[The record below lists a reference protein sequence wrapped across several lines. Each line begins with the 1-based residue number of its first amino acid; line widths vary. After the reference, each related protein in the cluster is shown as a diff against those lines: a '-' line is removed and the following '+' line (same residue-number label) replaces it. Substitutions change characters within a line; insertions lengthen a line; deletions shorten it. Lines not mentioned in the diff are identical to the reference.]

1 MRKSLTT
8 GLSALLLAASLTLPV
23 PAAELP
29 TSTPQLIEHLGF
41 LGYQCTRELADPEN
55 AYIQAVH
62 DKQWNFIL
70 LKSDNGLSLIVS
82 FKLKSERIKYRSGS
96 LRKRFE
102 LLELLNTIN
111 STRVLLPQVY
121 LYTNKDG
128 KTDLQIQAWMPDVY
142 DKTAFSAFMERWQED
157 SNVAIQMLRDYLALE

>member
-82 FKLKSERIKYRSGS
+82 FKLKPDS
-96 LRKRFE
+96 LKQRGK